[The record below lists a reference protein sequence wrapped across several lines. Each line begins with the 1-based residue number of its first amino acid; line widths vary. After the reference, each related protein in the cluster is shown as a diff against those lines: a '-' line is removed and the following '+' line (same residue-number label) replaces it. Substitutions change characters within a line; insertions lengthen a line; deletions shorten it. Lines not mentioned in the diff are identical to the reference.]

1 MAQDEE
7 VARAVGSYLRRL
19 RVRAG
24 MSLSRVVRLLR
35 EEGIDL
41 SCATL
46 SRVELGRAIPR
57 MDTALALVER
67 LGGTVDELAE
77 VVRIARAESFTSAG
91 NPASRGIPAA
101 AGAPRVR
108 LPGTGTPGG
117 DLPADDP
124 GAARKLHSP
133 PDPTPARALPC
144 HPPGTG
150 TPGGDLPADDPAAA
164 GALPPPRDPGA
175 AREEARRLIENGCF
189 LEARHRL
196 EALVARL
203 TTGPPPDVD
212 PGILPRVRVDL
223 AEAYLRLGMQ
233 ARALRL
239 LGEALGSRGT
249 RPEDRFRAAVLHLG
263 ACSREE
269 DRFLGGLVARWVREH
284 LPEWSGTPLHPPAQA
299 ALAEFAHRG
308 GRYREAAEDYLA
320 AAASYRGQGRE
331 ADAVQVEVFL
341 ADCLH
346 HLGERLRALTLLRR
360 AIELARKRG
369 WKRVEARAHP
379 VLAEAWRR
387 EGRTREARAEFSCAA
402 RIARELGQRTDL
414 FLAIHGLWKV
424 ARDEGALGRARQ
436 EASVLRSMLPAVDPR
451 LPQAREFREWQRR
464 RFPARRRWGAADHPS
479 PDPRPGAPRPF

>member
-101 AGAPRVR
+101 AGA
-108 LPGTGTPGG
+108 
-117 DLPADDP
+117 
-124 GAARKLHSP
+124 
-133 PDPTPARALPC
+133 
-144 HPPGTG
+144 
-150 TPGGDLPADDPAAA
+150 
-164 GALPPPRDPGA
+164 LPPPRDPGA

-196 EALVARL
+196 EDLVARL